1 MLTAGLLWLQPMNIS
16 VAIAM
21 PVYNEA
27 DGIQETLE
35 LLDDAFS
42 LAGIRTELF
51 IQNDVST
58 DGTLLAIEGLR
69 DNLKMSVSI
78 ETNQSNM
85 GHGPTTWRAYNRAAH
100 SGHPVVL
107 QLDSDGQFNPV
118 QIPPLVHLCDNEG
131 KVVMGNRR
139 ARTDPW
145 FRKLITMALRMYL
158 RFRFQLRC
166 SDPNTPV
173 RAYPSQI
180 LQILLADVPDNPL
193 IPNIYLAL
201 AASGKKISIIEVPI
215 EHRVRRGTSTTGTM
229 WSREN
234 IRLVFVPKR
243 LIKFCQLAFRE
254 LKTFGKAHNH

>member
-1 MLTAGLLWLQPMNIS
+1 MNIS

-21 PVYNEA
+21 PVYNES

-35 LLDDAFS
+35 LLDDAFL

-58 DGTLLAIEGLR
+58 DGTLLVLEGLR
-69 DNLKMSVSI
+69 AGLKMSVSI

-85 GHGPTTWRAYNRAAH
+85 GHGPTTWRAYNRAAN
-100 SGHPVVL
+100 SGHQVVL

-118 QIPPLVHLCDNEG
+118 QIPPLVRLCGNEG

-139 ARTDPW
+139 KRTDPW
-145 FRKLITMALRMYL
+145 FRKLITLALRMYL

-180 LQILLADVPDNPL
+180 LQLLLADLPDNPL

-201 AASGKKISIIEVPI
+201 VASENKISVIEVPI
-215 EHRVRRGTSTTGTM
+215 EHRMRRGTSTTGTM
-229 WSREN
+229 WSKGN
-234 IRLVFVPKR
+234 IRLVFVPRR
-243 LIKFCQLAFRE
+243 LINFCQLAFRE
-254 LKTFGKAHNH
+254 LRAFRKTHDR

>member
-1 MLTAGLLWLQPMNIS
+1 MNIS

-42 LAGIRTELF
+42 LAGIKTELF

-58 DGTLLAIEGLR
+58 DGTLLVLEGLR
-69 DNLKMSVSI
+69 NNLKMSVSV

-85 GHGPTTWRAYNRAAH
+85 GHGPTTWRAYNRAAQ
-100 SGHPVVL
+100 SGHQVVL

-118 QIPPLVHLCDNEG
+118 QIPPLVHLCGNEG

-158 RFRFQLRC
+158 RFCFQLRC

-173 RAYPSQI
+173 RAYPAHI
-180 LQILLADVPDNPL
+180 LQILLVDVPNDPL

-201 AASGKKISIIEVPI
+201 SASERNFALIEVPI

-229 WSREN
+229 WSRGN
-234 IRLVFVPKR
+234 IRLVFVPRR
-243 LIKFCQLAFRE
+243 LIKFCRLAFLE
-254 LKTFGKAHNH
+254 LRTFKKDRGSR

>member
-1 MLTAGLLWLQPMNIS
+1 MNIS

-27 DGIQETLE
+27 DGIQETLG

-69 DNLKMSVSI
+69 NNLKMSVSM

-100 SGHPVVL
+100 SGHQVVL

-118 QIPPLVHLCDNEG
+118 QIPPLVHLCGNEG
-131 KVVMGNRR
+131 KVVMGNRQ

-180 LQILLADVPDNPL
+180 LQILLTLPIHQIPLMIQTPL
-193 IPNIYLAL
+193 IHQIHKFFIFWIREDEGNERM
-201 AASGKKISIIEVPI
+201 G
-215 EHRVRRGTSTTGTM
+215 RG
-229 WSREN
+229 EK
-234 IRLVFVPKR
+234 L
-243 LIKFCQLAFRE
+243 
-254 LKTFGKAHNH
+254 LK

>member
-1 MLTAGLLWLQPMNIS
+1 MNIS

-42 LAGIRTELF
+42 LAGMKTELF

-58 DGTLLAIEGLR
+58 DGTLLVIERLR
-69 DNLKMSVSI
+69 NNLKMSVSI

-85 GHGPTTWRAYNRAAH
+85 GHGPTTWRAYNRAAQ
-100 SGHPVVL
+100 SGNQVVL

-118 QIPPLVHLCDNEG
+118 QIPPLVHRCGNEG
-131 KVVMGNRR
+131 KIVMGNRR

-180 LQILLADVPDNPL
+180 LQILLADVPSNPL

-201 AASGKKISIIEVPI
+201 SASERNFDLIEVPI

-229 WSREN
+229 WSRGN
-234 IRLVFVPKR
+234 IRLVFVPRR
-243 LIKFCQLAFRE
+243 LINFCQLAFRE
-254 LKTFGKAHNH
+254 LRTFKKDRGSR

>member
-1 MLTAGLLWLQPMNIS
+1 MNIS

-27 DGIQETLE
+27 DGIQETLG

-42 LAGIRTELF
+42 LAGITTELF

-58 DGTLLAIEGLR
+58 DGTLLVIKELQK
-69 DNLKMSVSI
+69 NLKMLVSI
-78 ETNQSNM
+78 ETNESNM
-85 GHGPTTWRAYNRAAH
+85 GHGPTTWQAYKRAAN
-100 SGHPVVL
+100 SGHQVVL

-118 QIPPLVHLCDNEG
+118 QIPPLVHLCGNEG
-131 KVVMGNRR
+131 KVVMGNRQ

-180 LQILLADVPDNPL
+180 LQILLADVPNNPL
-193 IPNIYLAL
+193 IPNIYLTIIANNERL
-201 AASGKKISIIEVPI
+201 NVNETAVSHKVREGSSI
-215 EHRVRRGTSTTGTM
+215 TGTM
-229 WSREN
+229 WQSNRP
-234 IRLVFVPKR
+234 IKFLIPKR
-243 LIKFCQLAFRE
+243 LIIFSFKAIFE
-254 LKTFGKAHNH
+254 LWHFKNAQKSP